1 LVQFRF
7 GSCWSFKLRGQF
19 YEAPPSL
26 EGETI
31 EVRFDPLDLSQLE
44 IYFQGEVQAMA
55 RPIDAAINAQL
66 PSLKPVLAP
75 PPAPT
80 GISFVE
86 LLEQKHQQAEPEKE
100 HDKDKETE
108 NKE

>member
-1 LVQFRF
+1 
-7 GSCWSFKLRGQF
+7 
-19 YEAPPSL
+19 
-26 EGETI
+26 
-31 EVRFDPLDLSQLE
+31 
-44 IYFQGEVQAMA
+44 MA